1 MGTHRTASAALRRQ
15 QHIGRSLDG
24 LRAIVRALRVNSH
37 ALERRIGLSGAQ
49 LFVLQQLEPGPA
61 GSMNE
66 LAERTLTHQSSVS
79 VVVSRLVERGLVT
92 RTAAQADARRT
103 EIALSARGRAML
115 RRAPVTVQSQLVAGL
130 RALPPA
136 RLASLAAGI
145 EGWLRAAGIAEGNPP
160 LLFEDASPA
169 KAGAKRRPRARE

>member
-1 MGTHRTASAALRRQ
+1 
-15 QHIGRSLDG
+15 
-24 LRAIVRALRVNSH
+24 
-37 ALERRIGLSGAQ
+37 
-49 LFVLQQLEPGPA
+49 
-61 GSMNE
+61 MNE